1 MANMNAVWG
10 PTLTENQFIAV
21 YAPYS
26 SHSLNKLVFFDF
38 GQNNFFTKQFTQTK
52 VGSSTLRAV

>member
-10 PTLTENQFIAV
+10 PTLTENQFITV

-26 SHSLNKLVFFDF
+26 DHALIKLIFFDF
-38 GQNNFFTKQFTQTK
+38 GQTNFFTKQFTQTK
-52 VGSSTLRAV
+52 VGSTSLRTV